1 MSFNIGGK
9 TWKPL
14 TATEHAD
21 LIIEKVN
28 EFLQESG
35 AKDKN
40 GDIIQLKKNYSNA
53 LYLLALGDGH
63 RFADNDEKL
72 SRAINSFN
80 IELCDDAQI
89 ENLLPIAAVTRNA
102 GSPTTLRLTV
112 KASKNGDC
120 TISKGAKAPYG
131 SVNFIVQETAV
142 VSAGSA
148 QVIETVCDTIG
159 AIAILSGEVKAFD
172 RQYANLESVENL
184 ESSIPGVAAET
195 TNELRRRLILGDTIR
210 YSLDGCK
217 GALESLTGVS
227 YARVFFNFNTKSPI
241 TLAGGVSLK
250 PRTAYIVIHGNSEK
264 IAETYAAYMSA
275 PTQNSPIAAGSR
287 SKVFMII
294 RAADGAGAIIPAG
307 SSVTYQEYKF
317 VLGKEVKI
325 LAGEQQRVLFI
336 CEKDGIITVPA
347 GAIEKLDNDIPNVVY
362 SVNKNIGIAGT
373 DNPAR
378 VQEWVSASGQRVPI
392 YFDKAGE
399 QMIFVRVWLADG
411 ADNGTHI
418 QNQIKRDLII
428 SSADWTIGQSV
439 TQLLTGKPFINC
451 TYTNVA
457 YTQVSLDGETW
468 KSIIEVGCNVIPRI
482 ADATISVEQ
491 IGL

>member
-1 MSFNIGGK
+1 MSFTMGGK

-14 TATEHAD
+14 TAIEHAD
-21 LIIEKVN
+21 RIIENVN
-28 EFLQESG
+28 ELLKESG
-35 AKDKN
+35 AKDKDGN
-40 GDIIQLKKNYSNA
+40 VIQLKQNFSNA

-72 SRAINSFN
+72 SRSINSFN

-89 ENLLPIAAVTRNA
+89 ENLLPIAAVTRNS

-112 KASKNGDC
+112 KATTGGAC
-120 TISKGAKAPYG
+120 TIPKGAKAPYG
-131 SVNFIVQETAV
+131 NANFIVQETAV
-142 VSAGSA
+142 ISAGSA

-159 AIAILSGEVKAFD
+159 PLAVLSGEVKAFD
-172 RQYANLESVENL
+172 RQFANLESVENR
-184 ESSIPGVAAET
+184 ESSVPGVAAET
-195 TNELRRRLILGDTIR
+195 TNELRRRLIVGDTIR

-227 YARVFFNFNTKSPI
+227 YARVFFNFNTRSPI
-241 TLAGGVSLK
+241 TLSGGVSIK

-275 PTQNSPIAAGSR
+275 PTQNSPVAKGTHSSVI
-287 SKVFMII
+287 VTV
-294 RAADGAGAIIPAG
+294 RASDSAGATVPAGTSVSYQGYTFVSGKETKIPAG
-307 SSVTYQEYKF
+307 
-317 VLGKEVKI
+317 
-325 LAGEQQRVLFI
+325 EQRRILFI
-336 CEKDGIITVPA
+336 CTKEGAFTVPA
-347 GAIEKLDNDIPNVVY
+347 GAIEKLDGDIANVVY
-362 SVNKNIGIAGT
+362 AANSEMGIAGT

-378 VQEWVSASGQRVPI
+378 MQEWVSASGQRVPI
-392 YFDKAGE
+392 YFDRAGE
-399 QMIFVRVWLADG
+399 KIIFVRVWLSDG

-418 QNQIKRDLII
+418 RNQIKRDLIL

-439 TQLLTGKPFINC
+439 TQLLTGKPFIHC

-468 KSIIEVGCNVIPRI
+468 KSMVEVGCNVIPRI
-482 ADATISVEQ
+482 ADATISIEQ
-491 IGL
+491 VGI

>member
-63 RFADNDEKL
+63 RFAENDEKL

-89 ENLLPIAAVTRNA
+89 ENLLPIAAITRNA

-120 TISKGAKAPYG
+120 TIPKGAKAPYG

-159 AIAILSGEVKAFD
+159 ALAILSGEVKAFD

-294 RAADGAGAIIPAG
+294 RAADGAGATIPAG
-307 SSVTYQEYKF
+307 TSVTYQEYKF

-347 GAIEKLDNDIPNVVY
+347 GAIEKFDSDIPNVVY
-362 SVNKNIGIAGT
+362 SVNKDIGIAGT

-468 KSIIEVGCNVIPRI
+468 KSMIEVGCNVIPRI
-482 ADATISVEQ
+482 ADATINVEQ
-491 IGL
+491 VGL

>member
-1 MSFNIGGK
+1 MSFNIGGQM
-9 TWKPL
+9 WKPL

-120 TISKGAKAPYG
+120 TIPKGAKAPYG

-159 AIAILSGEVKAFD
+159 ALAILSGEVKAFD

-294 RAADGAGAIIPAG
+294 RAADGAGATIPAG
-307 SSVTYQEYKF
+307 TSVTYQEYKF
-317 VLGKEVKI
+317 VLGKEVQI
-325 LAGEQQRVLFI
+325 MAGEQRRILFI
-336 CEKDGIITVPA
+336 CEKDGVITVPA

-362 SVNKNIGIAGT
+362 AVNKDIGIAGT

-378 VQEWVSASGQRVPI
+378 MQEWVSASGQRVPI

-468 KSIIEVGCNVIPRI
+468 KSMIEVGCNVIPRI
-482 ADATISVEQ
+482 ADATINVEQ
-491 IGL
+491 VGL

>member
-1 MSFNIGGK
+1 MSFNIGGQ

-120 TISKGAKAPYG
+120 TIPKGAKAPYG
-131 SVNFIVQETAV
+131 NVNFIVQETAV
-142 VSAGSA
+142 ISAGSA

-159 AIAILSGEVKAFD
+159 ALAILSGEVKAFD

-287 SKVFMII
+287 SKVFMTI
-294 RAADGAGAIIPAG
+294 RAADGAGATIPAG
-307 SSVTYQEYKF
+307 TSVTYQEYKF
-317 VLGKEVKI
+317 VLGKEVQI
-325 LAGEQQRVLFI
+325 MAGEQQRILFI

-347 GAIEKLDNDIPNVVY
+347 GAIEKLDSDIPNVVY
-362 SVNKNIGIAGT
+362 AVNKDIGIAGT

-378 VQEWVSASGQRVPI
+378 MQEWVSASGQRVPI

-468 KSIIEVGCNVIPRI
+468 KSMIEVGCNVIPRI

-491 IGL
+491 VGL

>member
-1 MSFNIGGK
+1 MSFNINGK
-9 TWKPL
+9 NWKPL
-14 TATEHAD
+14 TAVEHAD
-21 LIIEKVN
+21 KIIENVN
-28 EFLQESG
+28 ELLRQSG

-89 ENLLPIAAVTRNA
+89 ENLLPIAAVTRNG
-102 GSPTTLRLTV
+102 GSPTMLRLTV
-112 KASKNGDC
+112 KASTSGSC
-120 TISKGAKAPYG
+120 TIPKGAKAPYG
-131 SVNFIVQETAV
+131 NVNFIVQETAV
-142 VSAGSA
+142 ISAGSA

-159 AIAILSGEVKAFD
+159 ALAVLSGEVKAFD

-195 TNELRRRLILGDTIR
+195 TNELRRRLIIGDTIR

-241 TLAGGVSLK
+241 TLPGGVSLNA
-250 PRTAYIVIHGNSEK
+250 RTAYIVIHGNSDK

-275 PTQNSPIAAGSR
+275 PTQNSPVAAGTPSR
-287 SKVFMII
+287 VFVTV
-294 RAADGAGAIIPAG
+294 RASDANGATIPTG
-307 SSVTYQEYKF
+307 TSVTYNDIKF
-317 VLGKEVKI
+317 VSCKEVKI
-325 LAGEQQRVLFI
+325 NAGEQRRILFTSPENCI
-336 CEKDGIITVPA
+336 VAVPA
-347 GAIEKLDNDIPNVVY
+347 GAIEKLDNEVPNVVY
-362 SVNKNIGIAGT
+362 VLNTETGIAGSE
-373 DNPAR
+373 NPKR
-378 VQEWVSASGQRVPI
+378 MQEWVSASGQKVPI

-399 QMIFVRVWLADG
+399 RMIFVKVWLADG

-418 QNQIKRDLII
+418 HNQIKRDLII
-428 SSADWTIGQSV
+428 SSADWSIGQSV
-439 TQLLTGKPFINC
+439 TQLLTGQPFIRC
-451 TYTNVA
+451 TYTKVA
-457 YTQVSLDGETW
+457 YTEVSLDGDTW
-468 KSIIEVGCNVIPRI
+468 RSMVEVGCNVIPRI
-482 ADATISVEQ
+482 ADATISIEQ
-491 IGL
+491 VGI

>member
-28 EFLQESG
+28 EFLQENG

-120 TISKGAKAPYG
+120 TIPKGAKAPYG

-159 AIAILSGEVKAFD
+159 ALAILSGEVKAFD

-294 RAADGAGAIIPAG
+294 RAADHASAIIPAG
-307 SSVTYQEYKF
+307 TSVTYQEYKF
-317 VLGKEVKI
+317 VAGKEVKI

-347 GAIEKLDNDIPNVVY
+347 GAIEKLDSDIPNVVY
-362 SVNKNIGIAGT
+362 SVNKDIGIAGT

-378 VQEWVSASGQRVPI
+378 MQEWVSASGQRVPI

-468 KSIIEVGCNVIPRI
+468 KSMIEVGCNVIPRI
-482 ADATISVEQ
+482 ADATINVEQ
-491 IGL
+491 VGL

>member
-120 TISKGAKAPYG
+120 TIPKGAKAPYG

-159 AIAILSGEVKAFD
+159 ALAILSGEVKAFD

-294 RAADGAGAIIPAG
+294 RAADGAGATIPAG
-307 SSVTYQEYKF
+307 TSVTYQEYKF

-325 LAGEQQRVLFI
+325 LAGKQQRVLFI

-347 GAIEKLDNDIPNVVY
+347 GAIKKLDNDIPNVVY

-468 KSIIEVGCNVIPRI
+468 KSMIEVGCNVIPRI
-482 ADATISVEQ
+482 ADATINVEQ
-491 IGL
+491 VGL

>member
-1 MSFNIGGK
+1 MSFNINGK
-9 TWKPL
+9 NWKPL
-14 TATEHAD
+14 TAAEHAD
-21 LIIEKVN
+21 KIIENVN
-28 EFLQESG
+28 ELLRQSG
-35 AKDKN
+35 AKDKDGN
-40 GDIIQLKKNYSNA
+40 VIQLKKNYSNA

-89 ENLLPIAAVTRNA
+89 ENLLPIAAVTRNG

-112 KASKNGDC
+112 KASTSGSC
-120 TISKGAKAPYG
+120 TIPKGAKAPYG
-131 SVNFIVQETAV
+131 NVNFIVQETAV

-159 AIAILSGEVKAFD
+159 ALAILSGEVKAFD

-294 RAADGAGAIIPAG
+294 RAADHAGAIIPAG
-307 SSVTYQEYKF
+307 TSVTYQEYKF

-362 SVNKNIGIAGT
+362 SVNKDIGIAGT

-399 QMIFVRVWLADG
+399 QVIFVRVWLADG

-457 YTQVSLDGETW
+457 YTQVSLDGDTW

-491 IGL
+491 VGL

>member
-40 GDIIQLKKNYSNA
+40 GDIIQIKKNYSNA

-72 SRAINSFN
+72 SRAINSFS

-120 TISKGAKAPYG
+120 TIPKGAKAPYG

-159 AIAILSGEVKAFD
+159 ALAILSGEVKAFD

-294 RAADGAGAIIPAG
+294 RAADPAGAIIPAG
-307 SSVTYQEYKF
+307 TSVTYQEYKF
-317 VLGKEVKI
+317 VSGKEIKI
-325 LAGEQQRVLFI
+325 MAGEQQRVLFT
-336 CEKDGIITVPA
+336 CEKDGVITVPA

-362 SVNKNIGIAGT
+362 SVNKDIGIAGT

-468 KSIIEVGCNVIPRI
+468 KSMIEVGCNVIPRI
-482 ADATISVEQ
+482 ADATINVEQ
-491 IGL
+491 VGL

>member
-63 RFADNDEKL
+63 RFAENDEKL

-120 TISKGAKAPYG
+120 TIPKGAKAPYG

-159 AIAILSGEVKAFD
+159 ALAILSGEVKAFD

-294 RAADGAGAIIPAG
+294 RAADGAGATIPAG
-307 SSVTYQEYKF
+307 TSVTYQEYKF

-325 LAGEQQRVLFI
+325 LAGEQQRVLFT
-336 CEKDGIITVPA
+336 CEKDGVITVPA

-362 SVNKNIGIAGT
+362 SVNKDIGIAGT

-392 YFDKAGE
+392 HFDKAGE

-411 ADNGTHI
+411 ADTGTRI

-457 YTQVSLDGETW
+457 YTQVSLDGDTW

-491 IGL
+491 VGL

>member
-1 MSFNIGGK
+1 MSFNINGK
-9 TWKPL
+9 NWKPL
-14 TATEHAD
+14 TAVEHAD
-21 LIIEKVN
+21 KIIENVN
-28 EFLQESG
+28 ELLRQSG

-89 ENLLPIAAVTRNA
+89 ENLLPIAAVTRNG

-112 KASKNGDC
+112 KASTSGSC
-120 TISKGAKAPYG
+120 TIPKGAKAPYG
-131 SVNFIVQETAV
+131 NVNFIVQETAV
-142 VSAGSA
+142 ISAGSA

-159 AIAILSGEVKAFD
+159 ALAVLSGEVKAFD

-195 TNELRRRLILGDTIR
+195 TNELRRRLIIGDTIR

-294 RAADGAGAIIPAG
+294 RAADHASAIIPAG
-307 SSVTYQEYKF
+307 TSVTYQEYKF
-317 VLGKEVKI
+317 VAGKEVKI

-362 SVNKNIGIAGT
+362 SVNKDIGIAGT

-457 YTQVSLDGETW
+457 YTQVSLDGDTW

-491 IGL
+491 VGL